1 MSFFDD
7 LTIQAFMLALP
18 QLDVPL
24 PSEMEQAI
32 HQIGHAIQNQQQ
44 QVAASEIR
52 ELVTQHHRL
61 NELYQECYDHLQR
74 RYQTHERAKST
85 GMSSTVTMAL
95 PWQSLWAVPILT
107 SDNPRR
113 LVRSIAHHSF
123 AQTDPRIAFDD
134 SGILLASLA
143 KVVRKIDAQETAILR
158 ALEYHPLTVED
169 LTYTVRMS
177 LEQVKTIVESLW
189 QGHYVDVASSNLWQR
204 MLSLIEP
211 CSQKPQ
217 VSDPATYFTLTM
229 KGRFRLHPL
238 IKLRDFDNGVE

>member
-1 MSFFDD
+1 MSFSDD

-32 HQIGHAIQNQQQ
+32 HQMGHAIQDQQQ
-44 QVAASEIR
+44 QVAANEIR
-52 ELVTQHHRL
+52 ALVTQHHRL
-61 NELYQECYDHLQR
+61 NELYEECYEHLQR
-74 RYQTHERAKST
+74 RYQTHERAKNI
-85 GMSSTVTMAL
+85 GSSTVTMRL
-95 PWQSLWAVPILT
+95 PWQTLWAVPILT

-113 LVRSIAHHSF
+113 LVRSIAHQSF
-123 AQTDPRIAFDD
+123 AQADPRIAFDD

-158 ALEYHPLTVED
+158 ALEYHPLSVED

-204 MLSLIEP
+204 MLSLFQS

-217 VSDPATYFTLTM
+217 VSDPTTYFTLTM

-238 IKLRDFDNGVE
+238 IKLRDFNNSL